1 MKFII
6 DRPIKNSYSEEIT
19 HEQTHE
25 FIPFEGMDKE
35 RTERNKLRWIEP
47 NEEVISGYIDSDGVC
62 HRVVREII
70 EFIEVNTIEE
80 LYAITKEN
88 DGKIV
93 FGTNVRHEGADGWI
107 EIYDDYRE

>member
-6 DRPIKNSYSEEIT
+6 DRPIAGSYSEERT
-19 HEQTHE
+19 YEQTHE
-25 FIPFEGMDKE
+25 FFYMEDKE
-35 RTERNKLRWIEP
+35 RAERNKLRWIDTDDDRI
-47 NEEVISGYIDSDGVC
+47 VKGWIDADGVC
-62 HRVVREII
+62 HRVVKEII
-70 EFIEVNTIEE
+70 ECIEVNTLEE

-93 FGTNVRHEGADGWI
+93 FGTNRGHEGIDGWI

>member
-6 DRPIKNSYSEEIT
+6 DRPIKNSYSQEYTE
-19 HEQTHE
+19 EQTNDYLWCEDEERRH
-25 FIPFEGMDKE
+25 FKE
-35 RTERNKLRWIEP
+35 LDWIEP
-47 NEEVISGYIDSDGVC
+47 NKEVISGYVDAFGGC
-62 HRVVREII
+62 HRLVRKTI
-70 EFIEVNTIEE
+70 ELIEVNTLEE

-93 FGTNVRHEGADGWI
+93 FGTNVRQEGIDGWI

>member
-6 DRPIKNSYSEEIT
+6 DRPIKNSYSEGIT
-19 HEQTHE
+19 YEQTNDYLWCKDEEKRHFME
-25 FIPFEGMDKE
+25 LD
-35 RTERNKLRWIEP
+35 WIEP
-47 NEEVISGYIDSDGVC
+47 NEEVISGYIDDNNVC
-62 HRVVREII
+62 HRVVRETI